1 MRFEWSN
8 ALKPAPVLRSKATLL
23 KRCDLM
29 SDRLYRLMLAHQRID
44 EQLRREQRRRGASP
58 FPLMRLKKLKLRA
71 KDLMQRL
78 SRSPQQG

>member
-1 MRFEWSN
+1 
-8 ALKPAPVLRSKATLL
+8 
-23 KRCDLM
+23 M

-58 FPLMRLKKLKLRA
+58 FLLMRLKRLKLRA

-78 SRSPQQG
+78 SRSPQHS

>member
-1 MRFEWSN
+1 
-8 ALKPAPVLRSKATLL
+8 
-23 KRCDLM
+23 M